1 MGKLFCMEETKMKLI
16 IDNEDME
23 FLEENNFKIDYEKNY
38 TDDEFL
44 KILEDLYFQE
54 TSFVDV
60 DENKANRFADI
71 ADKVAEMN

>member
-1 MGKLFCMEETKMKLI
+1 MKI
-16 IDNEDME
+16 ILDNEDIK
-23 FLEENNFKIDYEKNY
+23 FLEKNNFKIDYEKNY

-54 TSFVDV
+54 TSFVDIN
-60 DENKANRFADI
+60 ENKANRFADI

>member
-1 MGKLFCMEETKMKLI
+1 MKI
-16 IDNEDME
+16 ILNSEDMK
-23 FLEENNFKIDYEKNY
+23 FLEENNFKIDYEREY
-38 TDDEFL
+38 TDDDFL

>member
-1 MGKLFCMEETKMKLI
+1 MKI
-16 IDNEDME
+16 ILNYEDIK
-23 FLEENNFKIDYEKNY
+23 FLEDNDFKIDYNKDY

-54 TSFVDV
+54 TSFVGV

-71 ADKVAEMN
+71 ADKVAAMN

>member
-1 MGKLFCMEETKMKLI
+1 MKLI

-23 FLEENNFKIDYEKNY
+23 FLEENNFKIDYEKDY

>member
-1 MGKLFCMEETKMKLI
+1 MKI
-16 IDNEDME
+16 ILDQEDIK
-23 FLEENNFKIDYEKNY
+23 FLEKNNFKIDYEKDY

-54 TSFVDV
+54 TSFVDIN
-60 DENKANRFADI
+60 ENKANRFADI

>member
-1 MGKLFCMEETKMKLI
+1 MEETKMKLI

>member
-1 MGKLFCMEETKMKLI
+1 MKLI
-16 IDNEDME
+16 IDHEDMK

>member
-1 MGKLFCMEETKMKLI
+1 MKI
-16 IDNEDME
+16 ILDYKDMK
-23 FLEENNFKIDYEKNY
+23 FLEENNFKIDYEKDY

-44 KILEDLYFQE
+44 KILESLYFQE

-60 DENKANRFADI
+60 DEDKANQFADI

>member
-1 MGKLFCMEETKMKLI
+1 MKI
-16 IDNEDME
+16 ILNPEDMK
-23 FLEENNFKIDYEKNY
+23 FLEKNNFKIDYEKNY

>member
-1 MGKLFCMEETKMKLI
+1 MKI
-16 IDNEDME
+16 ILDHEDMK
-23 FLEENNFKIDYEKNY
+23 FLEENNFKIDYEREY
-38 TDDEFL
+38 TDDDFL
-44 KILEDLYFQE
+44 RILEDLYFQE

>member
-1 MGKLFCMEETKMKLI
+1 MKI
-16 IDNEDME
+16 ILNPEDMK
-23 FLEENNFKIDYEKNY
+23 FLEKNNFIIDYEKDY

-54 TSFVDV
+54 TSFVDI

>member
-1 MGKLFCMEETKMKLI
+1 MKLI

>member
-1 MGKLFCMEETKMKLI
+1 MKI
-16 IDNEDME
+16 ILDYEDIK
-23 FLEENNFKIDYEKNY
+23 FLEDNNFKIDYEKDY